1 MNCLLFHKKI
11 ETNLDGDTIKAAVL
25 ILWCTSGATGCRIK
39 CQDFI
44 LKEQRV
50 RLRAFNMKFKLRINI
65 VVNDPKAEYINLI
78 LAYSVRDDFNRLCK
92 LIEKISI
99 VFLCRLCSKLES
111 GDKLLLSLF
120 ITYAKISKEQW
131 YRCITLE
138 PVGTEFSV
146 PFCSLISMFILYT
159 IV

>member
-44 LKEQRV
+44 LKEQSV

-92 LIEKISI
+92 LIEKIPI

-131 YRCITLE
+131 YHCITLE
-138 PVGTEFSV
+138 PVGTKFSV
-146 PFCSLISMFILYT
+146 PFCSLNSMFILYT